1 MTNITVIS
9 RLKLIVMTQY
19 QCQLVLSLSVL
30 AKKIG
35 SDVLGALSLPV
46 SSKPTVMEPAVNVRS
61 IVVLVAIPG

>member
-1 MTNITVIS
+1 
-9 RLKLIVMTQY
+9 MTQY